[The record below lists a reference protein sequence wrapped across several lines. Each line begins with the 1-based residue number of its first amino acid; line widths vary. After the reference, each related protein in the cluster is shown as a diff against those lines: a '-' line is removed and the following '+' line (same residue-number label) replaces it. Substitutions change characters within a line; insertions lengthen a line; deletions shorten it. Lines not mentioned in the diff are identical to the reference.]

1 MKMEDPMNNLKS
13 GGEIVKEFF
22 NSLLN
27 IAKLGEDDKAIAQLV
42 KNLYEEGKLTETNF
56 KNLLD
61 QIIEQEVK
69 E

>member
-1 MKMEDPMNNLKS
+1 MNNLKS

>member
-1 MKMEDPMNNLKS
+1 MNNLKS

-27 IAKLGEDDKAIAQLV
+27 IAELGGDDKAIAQLV
-42 KNLYEEGKLTETNF
+42 KNLYVEGKLTDTNL

-61 QIIEQEVK
+61 KIIEQAVK

>member
-1 MKMEDPMNNLKS
+1 MNNLKS

-27 IAKLGEDDKAIAQLV
+27 ISELGEDDKAIAQLV

-61 QIIEQEVK
+61 KIIEKEVR